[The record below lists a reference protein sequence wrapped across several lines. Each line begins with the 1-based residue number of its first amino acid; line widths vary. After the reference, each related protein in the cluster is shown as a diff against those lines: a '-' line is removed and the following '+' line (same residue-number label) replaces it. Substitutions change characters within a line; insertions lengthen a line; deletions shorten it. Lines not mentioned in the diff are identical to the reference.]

1 MILNYIPLYLGVVA
15 IISVGVGVSQS
26 RRGWS
31 LLRASLVLLALTSGA
46 TIATVTCVAVYPLF
60 SVEPAPG
67 LGLEPDSVP
76 WLELT
81 GGIFAAAAVT
91 FLVACISVF
100 VTAGV
105 IAAMQA
111 HNQKPKSNVA

>member
-1 MILNYIPLYLGVVA
+1 VNLNYLPLYSGLVA
-15 IISVGVGVSQS
+15 IISVGAGVALS

-31 LLRASLVLLALTSGA
+31 LLRASLVLLALTCGA
-46 TIATVTCVAVYPLF
+46 AIATVTCVAVYPLF
-60 SVEPAPG
+60 SAEPAA
-67 LGLEPDSVP
+67 GLERSAVP

-100 VTAGV
+100 PTASV
-105 IAAMQA
+105 MAAMQT
-111 HNQKPKSNVA
+111 HNRKPKSNVA